1 MPEQGDNTSQQ
12 TTFKILKEHYPLWL
26 THEDIRIAYK
36 TEKETIGKTP
46 LTRNLQRLVNAN
58 DIEFK
63 CIKGT
68 GKKHYYRYIK
78 KVKK

>member
-1 MPEQGDNTSQQ
+1 MSQQ
-12 TTFKILKEHYPLWL
+12 TTLRIIKEHYPQWI
-26 THEDIRIAYK
+26 THEHIRDAYK
-36 TEKETIGKTP
+36 TKKETIGKSS
-46 LTRNLQRLVNAN
+46 LTINLQRLVNAN